1 MNLIEITP
9 LASSADAQE
18 LNRSRQLGAAGRGLR
33 LAAWAVRGLGC
44 VRASLASCD
53 RPRPPP
59 GHASPQAVGAPQLLP
74 VPEFSNSKR
83 YAQ

>member
-9 LASSADAQE
+9 LSSSADAQE

-53 RPRPPP
+53 RPRPPGMP
-59 GHASPQAVGAPQLLP
+59 PNAGGTQSSPPA
-74 VPEFSNSKR
+74 PEFPNSKR